1 MARIENILV
10 NGKTYKVQTLGVLD
24 SLYFQAELIH
34 ALGSSIGEIVDIVSK
49 AKTKDGN
56 IDANNID
63 AGELGAAIAKVDPKT
78 LKEIQPKILAQVI
91 TPENNFL
98 GDEATIENW
107 FSRPENT
114 GDVWEVL
121 YKGAV
126 VLLGEYRPSFLK
138 GMKLKAVL
146 QEATEV
152 TA

>member
-34 ALGSSIGEIVDIVSK
+34 ALGSSIGEMVEIYAKSNGK
-49 AKTKDGN
+49 AGE
-56 IDANNID
+56 ID
-63 AGELGAAIAKVDPKT
+63 AGEMGASLAKIDPKT
-78 LKEIQPKILAQVI
+78 LKELQPKILAQVI

-121 YKGAV
+121 YKGAI

-138 GMKLKAVL
+138 GATLKAT
-146 QEATEV
+146 TEV

>member
-34 ALGSSIGEIVDIVSK
+34 ALGSSIGEIVDIVSM
-49 AKTKDGN
+49 AKTKDGK

-63 AGELGAAIAKVDPKT
+63 AGEIGAAIAKVDPKT
-78 LKEIQPKILAQVI
+78 LKELQPKILAQVI

-114 GDVWEVL
+114 GDVWEVI
-121 YKGAV
+121 YKGAA
-126 VLLGEYRPSFLK
+126 VLLGEYRPNFLK
-138 GMKLKAVL
+138 GVTLKV
-146 QEATEV
+146 ATEV